1 MLVRKAARLVE
12 FRVAYLQCGVGVR
25 GFACQ
30 MGRDNGSHSQG
41 QHHATD
47 CSGQAAVARD
57 PLARFGPAARFIG
70 AHHTTFQP
78 RAQVVAEFVHVA
90 VTGRWVALHGLVGD
104 GDQLGGRMRRE
115 LVQGLRWPGAHG
127 IQDLAQRHARTGLQ
141 VGDAPRE

>member
-12 FRVAYLQCGVGVR
+12 FRVAYLQFSVGVR

-30 MGRDNGSHSQG
+30 MGRDNGSHRQG

-90 VTGRWVALHGLVGD
+90 VTGRWVALHGLVSD
-104 GDQLGGRMRRE
+104 GDQFGRGLRSE
-115 LVQGLRWPGAHG
+115 LVQRLGRPGTHSL
-127 IQDLAQRHARTGLQ
+127 QHLTQWHACTRL
-141 VGDAPRE
+141 